1 MSRRKFREERSKFY
15 GTKQVLQDLN
25 SPAHLA
31 VHDLDPIVSGLPRG
45 GFTGQVLVKL
55 SNDDFDVGW
64 ADAIDTAPADID
76 GGPSDAVHTTF
87 YDGGDASGSALLD
100 TLDGGD
106 ATS

>member
-31 VHDLDPIVSGLPRG
+31 VHDLDPIVSGIPRG
-45 GFTGQVLVKL
+45 GLTNQVLVKL

-64 ADAIDTAPADID
+64 ADAFSLAPSLID
-76 GGPSDAVHTTF
+76 GGPATAIHSTF
-87 YDGGDASGSALLD
+87 V
-100 TLDGGD
+100 DGGD
-106 ATS
+106 ATGAFLSGTIDGGHA